1 MKEEEKKKNLTNASY
16 AIIRDLIKFSEEKGL
31 QPKTNNSLYKRL
43 TENYQMGLIW
53 DYDYPVENEESLVY
67 NIEIENNYIT
77 IYFPHYSMMVFPDD
91 IEKFLCHKWRHTRL
105 GIQRY
110 IKEPELNF
118 IRENKLGIKIKS
130 YAAVGGVGYSGTFAT
145 VFTPE
150 DIKLLCKNED
160 S

>member
-1 MKEEEKKKNLTNASY
+1 MEDKKYLTDVSY

-31 QPKTNNSLYKRL
+31 QSETDGSLYKRL
-43 TENYQMGLIW
+43 TEYYQMGLIW
-53 DYDYPVENEESLVY
+53 DYDYPDENKESLVY

-118 IRENKLGIKIKS
+118 IRENKLGIKIIS

-150 DIKLLCKNED
+150 DIELLCKED